1 MAADGDI
8 GAARVLRRGHIAST
22 TAPLHE
28 LTEALTALGNFLASA
43 NKMHESA
50 LPGARRL
57 GETLEKSLRQH
68 ERAVEAT
75 RRLRDLNRLRRTPEG
90 DCLIGL
96 R

>member
-43 NKMHESA
+43 NKMHERSR
-50 LPGARRL
+50 G
-57 GETLEKSLRQH
+57 
-68 ERAVEAT
+68 RAV
-75 RRLRDLNRLRRTPEG
+75 
-90 DCLIGL
+90 
-96 R
+96 

>member
-8 GAARVLRRGHIAST
+8 GADRALRKSQAVPT
-22 TAPLHE
+22 AAPLHE

-43 NKMHESA
+43 NKMHDKA
-50 LPGARRL
+50 LPGSRLL
-57 GETLEKSLRQH
+57 GEALDKSLQQH

-75 RRLRDLNRLRRTPEG
+75 RRLRDLNRPPRRVEG

-96 R
+96 L